1 MGLTLFLDDIAFVS
15 TVKADQAY
23 QERASTIML
32 SPDSQRVGANLE
44 GTSNL
49 TTGSAF
55 ATIGNARGG
64 LIQGKLN
71 ETKTPIA

>member
-1 MGLTLFLDDIAFVS
+1 
-15 TVKADQAY
+15 
-23 QERASTIML
+23 ML

-55 ATIGNARGG
+55 ATIGNAGGG